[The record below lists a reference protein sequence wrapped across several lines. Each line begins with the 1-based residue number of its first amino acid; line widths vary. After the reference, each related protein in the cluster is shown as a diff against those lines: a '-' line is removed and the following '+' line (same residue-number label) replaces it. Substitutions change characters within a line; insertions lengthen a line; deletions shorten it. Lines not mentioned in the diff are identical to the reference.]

1 MTGMTTPE
9 NLIKLNFGLLAAG
22 EACGCEGACACG
34 SKPIEFQGL
43 TLKTSIAGS
52 GQFAIDPKDNIA
64 VACC

>member
-1 MTGMTTPE
+1 MTGATTLE

-34 SKPIEFQGL
+34 SQTIEFQGL
-43 TLKTSIAGS
+43 AVKSAPAGS
-52 GQFAIDPKDNIA
+52 GQPATDATSANV